1 MNIVTSDALVLPV
14 TASELADW
22 AKLDDSDPAITT
34 ALYAATSAVI
44 SFLSLD
50 LIQRTWTLTH
60 EDWPMIGSVKYPSL
74 SPQVAGYKTVID
86 LPYANLISVTSVE
99 VNGEAYTDYRVVKG
113 KPDKL
118 RFDSVA
124 WHDSDN
130 PAIEVVYEAGYGA
143 ASGDIPEPIKQA
155 IIMAASYMYNHN
167 GACDAGDMLAL
178 SGAKQVLTPFAV
190 TGGIAI

>member
-1 MNIVTSDALVLPV
+1 MNIVTNDALVLPV

-22 AKLDDSDPAITT
+22 AKLDDSDPAITV

-60 EDWPMIGSVKYPSL
+60 EDWPTVGTVKTPSL

-86 LPYANLISVTSVE
+86 LPYANLISITSVE
-99 VNGEAYTDYRVVKG
+99 VNGEAYTDYREVKG
-113 KPDKL
+113 KPAKL

-143 ASGDIPEPIKQA
+143 TTDDVPAPIKQA
-155 IIMAASYMYNHN
+155 ILMAASYMYNHN
-167 GACDAGDMLAL
+167 GMCDAGDMLTM
-178 SGAKQVLTPFAV
+178 SGAKQVLIPFAV
-190 TGGIAI
+190 NGGIAI